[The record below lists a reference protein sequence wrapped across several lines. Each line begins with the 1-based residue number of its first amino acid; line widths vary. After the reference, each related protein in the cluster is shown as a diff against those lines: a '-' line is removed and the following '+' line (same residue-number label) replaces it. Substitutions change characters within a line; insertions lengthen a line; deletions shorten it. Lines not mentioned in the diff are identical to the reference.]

1 MGSSSPTVVQAPSE
15 SKGTSE
21 VKPYAPVEPYIQGI
35 LPALGYE
42 FTATPEL
49 YRGSLVAPTSGAT
62 QAAYAGYGQAA
73 EQMFPQVTRDLQ
85 SIYQNRLSTGLSDPT
100 QDPVYQAQLGVL
112 SQQARDLTGADKLR
126 AQQAAMEAGQYG
138 LGSTALSE
146 QDILSQ
152 QRREQTV
159 QQQMA
164 AALSQ
169 SEARRIAALS
179 EMPNWAQQ
187 YTQAGLTPSSIYE
200 QIGKAQEAQRTAE
213 LADQARLAQQEQ
225 ESRRAQMVTL
235 ANLYG
240 GLAGLGGQT
249 QFQQSGYQS
258 QVIPGGPSGLM
269 QGLQAAGTVAGIY
282 GSLKSDIRLK
292 KDIKRVG
299 KLPNGLNV
307 YTWEWTEEAKP
318 LVNKQ
323 PTMGVI
329 AQEVQEV
336 LPEAVSTH
344 ADGYLM
350 VDYSKVIEDCALR
363 GDN

>member
-21 VKPYAPVEPYIQGI
+21 IKPYAPVEPYIQGI

-42 FTATPEL
+42 FTETPEL
-49 YRGSLVAPTSGAT
+49 YRGSLVAPTSAAT

-73 EQMFPQVTRDLQ
+73 DQMFPQVTQDLQ
-85 SIYQNRLSTGLSDPT
+85 SIYQNRLGTALSDPT
-100 QDPVYQAQLGVL
+100 QDPLYQAQLGVL

-126 AQQAAMEAGQYG
+126 SQQAAMAAGQYG
-138 LGSTALSE
+138 LGSTALGE

-152 QRREQTV
+152 QKREQTV

-169 SEARRIAALS
+169 SEARRVAALGDVS
-179 EMPNWAQQ
+179 GLAQQ

-200 QIGKAQEAQRTAE
+200 QMGRSQEAQRTAE

-258 QVIPGGPSGLM
+258 QVIPGGPSGLQ
-269 QGLQAAGTVAGIY
+269 QGLQAAGTIASIFR
-282 GSLKSDIRLK
+282 SDVKLK
-292 KDIKRVG
+292 KNIKRVG

-307 YTWEWTEEAKP
+307 YTWEWTEEAKV

-323 PTMGVI
+323 PTIGVI

-336 LPEAVSTH
+336 LPEAVATH
-344 ADGYLM
+344 SDGYLV
-350 VDYSKVIEDCALR
+350 VDYSKVIADCALR

>member
-73 EQMFPQVTRDLQ
+73 EQMFPQVTQDIQ
-85 SIYQNRLSTGLSDPT
+85 SIYQNRLATALSDPM

-112 SQQARDLTGADKLR
+112 AEQARELTGADKLR
-126 AQQAAMEAGQYG
+126 QQQAAMEAGQYG
-138 LGSTALSE
+138 LGSTAMSE
-146 QDILSQ
+146 QDILAQ
-152 QRREQTV
+152 QKREQTV

-164 AALSQ
+164 AALAQ
-169 SEARRIAALS
+169 AEGRRIAALGDV
-179 EMPNWAQQ
+179 PTLAQQ
-187 YTQAGLTPSSIYE
+187 YTQAGLTPASIYE
-200 QIGKAQEAQRTAE
+200 QIGKTQEAQRTAE
-213 LADQARLAQQEQ
+213 LADQGRLAQQEQ
-225 ESRRAQMVTL
+225 EARRAQMVTL

-258 QVIPGGPSGLM
+258 QVMPGGPSGLM
-269 QGLQAAGTVAGIY
+269 QGLQAAGTIASIFGA
-282 GSLKSDIRLK
+282 SDIRLK

-307 YTWEWTEEAKP
+307 YTWEWTEEAKL

-336 LPEAVSTH
+336 LPEAVAVHS
-344 ADGYLM
+344 DGYLM

>member
-21 VKPYAPVEPYIQGI
+21 IKPYAPVEPYIQGI

-73 EQMFPQVTRDLQ
+73 EQMFPQVTQDLQ
-85 SIYQNRLSTGLSDPT
+85 SIYQNRLATALSDPM

-112 SQQARDLTGADKLR
+112 AEQARELTGADKLR
-126 AQQAAMEAGQYG
+126 QQQAAMEAGQYG
-138 LGSTALSE
+138 LGSTAMSE
-146 QDILSQ
+146 QDILAQ
-152 QRREQTV
+152 QKREQTV

-164 AALSQ
+164 AALAQ
-169 SEARRIAALS
+169 SEARRIAALG
-179 EMPNWAQQ
+179 EVPTLAQQ

-225 ESRRAQMVTL
+225 EARRAQMVTL

-240 GLAGLGGQT
+240 GLAGLGSQT

-258 QVIPGGPSGLM
+258 QVVPGGPSALM
-269 QGLQAAGTVAGIY
+269 QGLQAAGTIASIY
-282 GSLKSDIRLK
+282 RSDIRLK

-307 YTWEWTEEAKP
+307 YTWEWTEEARP

>member
-1 MGSSSPTVVQAPSE
+1 MGSSSPTIVQAPSE

-62 QAAYAGYGQAA
+62 QTAYTGYGQAA
-73 EQMFPQVTRDLQ
+73 EQMFPQVTQDLQ
-85 SIYQNRLSTGLSDPT
+85 SIYQNRLATALSDPM

-112 SQQARDLTGADKLR
+112 AEQARELTGADKLR
-126 AQQAAMEAGQYG
+126 QQQAAMEAGQYG
-138 LGSTALSE
+138 LGSTAMSE
-146 QDILSQ
+146 QDILAQ
-152 QRREQTV
+152 QKREQTV

-164 AALSQ
+164 AALAQ
-169 SEARRIAALS
+169 SEARRIAALG
-179 EMPNWAQQ
+179 EVPALAQQ
-187 YTQAGLTPSSIYE
+187 YTQAGLTPASIYE

-225 ESRRAQMVTL
+225 EARRAQMVTL

-269 QGLQAAGTVAGIY
+269 QGLQAAGTVA
-282 GSLKSDIRLK
+282 SLFRSDIRLK

>member
-1 MGSSSPTVVQAPSE
+1 MGTSSPTVVQAPSE

-21 VKPYAPVEPYIQGI
+21 VKPYAPVEPYIQGM

-73 EQMFPQVTRDLQ
+73 EQMFPQVTQDLQ

-126 AQQAAMEAGQYG
+126 EQQAAMEAGQYG

-169 SEARRIAALS
+169 SEARRVAALN
-179 EMPNWAQQ
+179 EMPQWAQQ
-187 YTQAGLTPSSIYE
+187 YTQAGLTPATIYE
-200 QIGKAQEAQRTAE
+200 QMGKSQEAQRTAQ
-213 LADQARLAQQEQ
+213 LADQGRLAQQEQ

-258 QVIPGGPSGLM
+258 QVMPGGPSGLM
-269 QGLQAAGTVAGIY
+269 QGLQAAGSIASIAKGF
-282 GSLKSDIRLK
+282 SDIRLK

-299 KLPNGLNV
+299 KLPNGLNI
-307 YTWEWTEEAKP
+307 YTWEWTEEAKL

-336 LPEAVSTH
+336 LPEAVAVHS
-344 ADGYLM
+344 DGYLM

>member
-1 MGSSSPTVVQAPSE
+1 M
-15 SKGTSE
+15 
-21 VKPYAPVEPYIQGI
+21 

-62 QAAYAGYGQAA
+62 RAAYAGYGQAA
-73 EQMFPQVTRDLQ
+73 KHMFPQVTQDLQ

-179 EMPNWAQQ
+179 DVPNLAQQ
-187 YTQAGLTPSSIYE
+187 YTQAGLTPASIYE
-200 QIGKAQEAQRTAE
+200 QMGRSQQAQRTAE
-213 LADQARLAQQEQ
+213 LADQGRLAQQEQ

-258 QVIPGGPSGLM
+258 QVMPGGPSGMM
-269 QGLQAAGTVAGIY
+269 QGLQAAGSIAG
-282 GSLKSDIRLK
+282 LFSDIRLK

-299 KLPNGLNV
+299 KLPNGLNI
-307 YTWEWTEEAKP
+307 YTWEWTEEAKL

-336 LPEAVSTH
+336 LPEAVATH
-344 ADGYLM
+344 SDGYLM